1 MGTADSQEGNEVR
14 KTLGE
19 FAQAGEGK
27 RKSGVDDINK
37 LNRESV
43 RGSQEVAGTALSHR

>member
-27 RKSGVDDINK
+27 RKSGVDINK
-37 LNRESV
+37 LKRESV